1 MNNEQGKQ
9 HQLQGKVDNDVHVAD
24 VRLADVHVACL
35 ALDALASLDASMY
48 CKHVPLMQACIASIY
63 CNHATEACN

>member
-9 HQLQGKVDNDVHVAD
+9 HQLQGKVDKDVH
-24 VRLADVHVACL
+24 LADVHLACL